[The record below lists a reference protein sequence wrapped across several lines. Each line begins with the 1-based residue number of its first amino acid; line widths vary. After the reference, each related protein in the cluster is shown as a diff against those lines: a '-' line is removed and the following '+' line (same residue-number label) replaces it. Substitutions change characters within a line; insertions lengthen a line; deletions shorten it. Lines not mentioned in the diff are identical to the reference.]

1 MYAMGVAGYN
11 YEGGKAMSQRLSG
24 KRIAIFIEDLFEES
38 ELLEPMHFL
47 TGEGATV
54 VVVGPGRAPSYRG
67 KHDTIIDEDV
77 SASTISARDFDAF
90 IVPGGYAPGKMRR
103 SNEMVQLIADA
114 DDLGKLIAAICHGPQ
129 MLISANILRGR
140 MATCAD
146 TIAVDVRNA
155 GALHFDESV
164 VIDGHIITSR
174 SPADIP
180 DFNNAIADR
189 LISGTAAA
197 GLRGPMVA
205 GA

>member
-1 MYAMGVAGYN
+1 MD
-11 YEGGKAMSQRLSG
+11 KRLTG

-38 ELLEPMHFL
+38 ELLEPINFL
-47 TGEGATV
+47 RNEGATV

-67 KHDTIIDEDV
+67 KHETVVAEDV
-77 SASTISARDFDAF
+77 SAQSITAGEFDAF
-90 IVPGGYAPGKMRR
+90 IIPGGYAPGKMRR
-103 SNEMVQLIADA
+103 SNAMVQLLVDA
-114 DDLGKLIAAICHGPQ
+114 DDLGKTIAAICHGPQ

-155 GALHFDESV
+155 GALHFDDSV

-174 SPADIP
+174 SAEDVAE
-180 DFNNAIADR
+180 FNNAIVENLVSR
-189 LISGTAAA
+189 TTAA
-197 GLRGPMVA
+197 GLRQPMVA